1 MFVNDKMETVSS
13 EVTSIRRQNDIEKST
28 WRSHRY
34 FDYFQSRIHV
44 EISRSNRWRI
54 DEMCP
59 LGKDLTVIYTFADL
73 AGKNTK
79 SRNDK

>member
-1 MFVNDKMETVSS
+1 MFVNDKMETVST

-34 FDYFQSRIHV
+34 FESTSKFPGQ
-44 EISRSNRWRI
+44 I
-54 DEMCP
+54 DGESTKMCP
-59 LGKDLTVIYTFADL
+59 LGKDLTVIYTFSDL

>member
-1 MFVNDKMETVSS
+1 MFVNDKMETAST

-54 DEMCP
+54 DEDVSIGQRFNGYIYLCRFG
-59 LGKDLTVIYTFADL
+59 GKKHKI
-73 AGKNTK
+73 KK
-79 SRNDK
+79 